1 MKIRLRRY
9 EHEGS
14 NVKTTSLSIDTEK
27 IAWARYENNESLE
40 GKGTRSRIEI
50 QFVGSETLLILE
62 GEAAD
67 YVVRD
72 LEKEADQSWLL
83 TTRTS

>member
-1 MKIRLRRY
+1 MKIKLRQY

-14 NVKTTSLSIDTEK
+14 NVKTMSLCIDTEK

-40 GKGTRSRIEI
+40 GKGIRSRIEI